1 MRRYLLPILAL
12 ASVIMLL
19 TACADLWSDTEEPT
33 GYARIRIAPRETT
46 SQSVE
51 PKEIPAIADSLR
63 FRIWQPTTQYN
74 DVLTVNL
81 QTPGLTLAI
90 AIPAGDNYIIDV
102 VSYQNIGYPVA
113 LTGDRATEID
123 IAADEVTNVALT
135 LLPWDVTITGPD
147 EVAPEAEYTLF
158 FAPEDG
164 GGLLTDNTF
173 DTVTLRAS
181 QIDFS
186 NPAVALPAIAGQA
199 IHSEPDGVNLTG
211 EAPDVA
217 VDTDLFIAALFQ
229 FTQDWFDW
237 TLPNPAERSMFLEL
251 PNRHMGEALH
261 QIVVRP
267 SVGGVEI
274 DVSGLK

>member
-1 MRRYLLPILAL
+1 MRRG
-12 ASVIMLL
+12 MLL
-19 TACADLWSDTEEPT
+19 FVLGCLVILLFACTNPWSGTEAPT

-46 SQSVE
+46 SQSVG

-90 AIPAGDNYIIDV
+90 EIPAGDDYVIDAL
-102 VSYQNIGYPVA
+102 SYQNIGYPVA
-113 LTGDRATEID
+113 LTGDRATGVD
-123 IAADEVTNVALT
+123 IAADAVTNVT
-135 LLPWDVTITGPD
+135 LSLQPWDVTITGPD

-181 QIDFS
+181 QNDFS
-186 NPAVALPAIAGQA
+186 NPADPLPAIAGQA
-199 IHSEPDGVNLTG
+199 IHSNPDGVNLTG
-211 EAPDVA
+211 EAPNVA

-261 QIVVRP
+261 QMVVRP
-267 SVGGVEI
+267 SIGGVEI